1 MATLTELKAKAK
13 KLGVK
18 GYYKMS
24 KAELQERLKPKLI
37 KVKKKKRK
45 VAPKEKV
52 QKPKIS
58 LDDLTEDK
66 TQIVSEVLTKAVKNM
81 TFKQAAKVV
90 VDFVVN
96 ALTSG
101 GISGT
106 DLDRDRNLVRA
117 MALMKLNVFTVNN
130 LIELENYESYYYD
143 ATANAEMATD
153 DNAVYQYES
162 SDTAAIS
169 APVMLR
175 GEFTS
180 EDREVL
186 ERQDTLQE
194 VFNVCYG
201 VIFQNS
207 FANEYDNETD
217 NPEDPYEYLYNF
229 TGNTLDNEENIEYMP
244 YSSVRLQDAIA
255 GYIIKDI
262 LGRDLEDTDNEITD
276 FDSLDDAVD
285 NGDIPLSDIISGI
298 RLRAVGDAIEEEFP
312 IYGSPPNIDVDCET
326 LARNLDAEQQKDL
339 FDAVQTVRDD
349 EGDYLLIMD
358 DDDITAIK
366 RSIDDRGEWISN
378 MPRFANLLSGL
389 VYGYV
394 DSDDIQQDVYD
405 VSDERYVDYYGFS
418 FTKRE
423 YIDGDEYTV
432 ASNNR
437 LQDILREMNFKQS
450 VIDAGAKL
458 DEIATLRVSQGEP
471 KFNV

>member
-24 KAELQERLKPKLI
+24 KAELEERLKPKLI
-37 KVKKKKRK
+37 KVRKKKRK

-52 QKPKIS
+52 QKREVS
-58 LDDLTEDK
+58 LEDLTADK

-90 VDFVVN
+90 VEFVVN

-117 MALMKLNVFTVNN
+117 MALMKLNVFTINN
-130 LIELENYESYYYD
+130 LIEIENYESYYYD
-143 ATANAEMATD
+143 ATANAEMASD
-153 DNAVYQYES
+153 DNDVYQYES
-162 SDTAAIS
+162 ADTAAIS
-169 APVMLR
+169 APVFLR

-180 EDREVL
+180 DDRQVL
-186 ERQDTLQE
+186 ERSDNLQE

-201 VIFQNS
+201 VLFQNS
-207 FANEYDNETD
+207 FAKEYDNETD
-217 NPEDPYEYLYNF
+217 DPEEPYEYLYNL
-229 TGNTLDNEENIEYMP
+229 TGNTLDSEENIRYMP
-244 YSSVRLQDAIA
+244 YGEVRLQDAIA

-262 LGRDLEDTDNEITD
+262 LGRDLEDEDNEITD

-285 NGDIPLSDIISGI
+285 NGDISLSDITSAIQLSK
-298 RLRAVGDAIEEEFP
+298 VGDAIEEEFP
-312 IYGSPPNIDVDCET
+312 FYGSPPNIDVDCAT

-339 FDAVQTVRDD
+339 FDEVQTVRDD

-358 DDDITAIK
+358 DDDITRIKQAIE
-366 RSIDDRGEWISN
+366 DRGEWITT
-378 MPRFANLLSGL
+378 MPRFADLLSGL

-394 DSDDIQQDVYD
+394 DSDEIQQDVYD
-405 VSDERYVDYYGFS
+405 VSEERYIDYYGFS
-418 FTKRE
+418 YTRRE
-423 YIDGDEYTV
+423 YIDGDEYKV

-437 LQDILREMNFKQS
+437 LQDILREMNRKQS
-450 VIDAGAKL
+450 TIDASVKL
-458 DEIATLRVSQGEP
+458 DEIADKRLAEGEP